1 MVSGLPVS
9 LPPASCMLWFQAP
22 QGLGCTGQEVG
33 VQALH
38 SHQLPVGPR
47 SPPVRASVSPS
58 VWWGQ
63 RGLAASDQAH
73 RTGKQAPP
81 PNDCAP
87 SSLAAHRPQVL
98 ERHPQHRPQ
107 VWTLESHR
115 PNAGPGPGSPSIRR
129 ACLEEETPAA
139 RPPGPWHEWNPE
151 PKWA

>member
-81 PNDCAP
+81 PQMTVLLPP
-87 SSLAAHRPQVL
+87 SLHTVPRCWRDTHSTGLKSGH
-98 ERHPQHRPQ
+98 
-107 VWTLESHR
+107 
-115 PNAGPGPGSPSIRR
+115 
-129 ACLEEETPAA
+129 
-139 RPPGPWHEWNPE
+139 
-151 PKWA
+151 